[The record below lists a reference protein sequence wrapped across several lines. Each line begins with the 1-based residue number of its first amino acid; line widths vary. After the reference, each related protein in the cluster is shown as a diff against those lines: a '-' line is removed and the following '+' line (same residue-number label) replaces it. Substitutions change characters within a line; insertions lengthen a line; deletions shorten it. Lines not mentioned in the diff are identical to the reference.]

1 MKSLVTF
8 FLLFMTLVAT
18 SQVGINTDTPDPSSI
33 LEIYSETQGL
43 LTPRMTSAQRIA
55 IASPATGLMVFDI
68 DLNSFQFY
76 DGSDWTYLG
85 DIPYRENYK
94 LVKDISD
101 LSEELTAGGGTSYL
115 LNTDYLYEI
124 SGTITFDF
132 PINLNGAYIE
142 GVDSSGDILVHGF
155 TGGSLFEGAGG
166 GGLRNLTLSGN
177 ANQLFDIKGTAADLL
192 LINNTIF
199 ASASKVGTMSG
210 LGTVFLSVT
219 QYLGNDDGLSV
230 SNINSFFVSNIFW
243 PSSNTGTFLELSGTF
258 QNLQMNGGRV
268 EADTGE
274 IGIDVSSNPSI
285 VNDATLAQLSF
296 VGNGTAVE
304 SYTTESYTGFNF
316 TNDWNVNCSGI
327 PTESDQVA
335 AANFYFNGDLTSGFG
350 QTISKGTAVQVKSS
364 ADFVTSGLF
373 RFAAADNNNDLIYDG
388 NKTRNI
394 QVNVSLSIR
403 VTSAANDFY
412 AFAIAKNG
420 VIATET
426 NSIVI
431 IADDNQIQNVALNG
445 VLTVSPGDRI
455 EVFTRRLTGSGSDSL
470 IVFSENLSVR

>member
-1 MKSLVTF
+1 
-8 FLLFMTLVAT
+8 
-18 SQVGINTDTPDPSSI
+18 
-33 LEIYSETQGL
+33 
-43 LTPRMTSAQRIA
+43 
-55 IASPATGLMVFDI
+55 
-68 DLNSFQFY
+68 
-76 DGSDWTYLG
+76 
-85 DIPYRENYK
+85 
-94 LVKDISD
+94 
-101 LSEELTAGGGTSYL
+101 
-115 LNTDYLYEI
+115 
-124 SGTITFDF
+124 
-132 PINLNGAYIE
+132 
-142 GVDSSGDILVHGF
+142 
-155 TGGSLFEGAGG
+155 
-166 GGLRNLTLSGN
+166 
-177 ANQLFDIKGTAADLL
+177 
-192 LINNTIF
+192 
-199 ASASKVGTMSG
+199 
-210 LGTVFLSVT
+210 
-219 QYLGNDDGLSV
+219 
-230 SNINSFFVSNIFW
+230 
-243 PSSNTGTFLELSGTF
+243 
-258 QNLQMNGGRV
+258 
-268 EADTGE
+268 
-274 IGIDVSSNPSI
+274 

-350 QTISKGTAVQVKSS
+350 QTISNGTAVQVKSS